1 MSQTGAGSGGGADQN
16 GQTPGNGGGGA
27 SGDGGD
33 GGSQD
38 AGSGKKGIAVL
49 IAVIGAA
56 AVVVAAAIQVL
67 PDMIGGSGE
76 SSGKDPEATVSATPS
91 SDPCDLDRLE
101 GGEDAWA
108 RPAAQRPHPKLL
120 ADRKPSVLTRVDG
133 DANPGI
139 SVRGRLQ
146 VSVPDG
152 QVLYL
157 VRQPD
162 RNTRDEEGRPG
173 SHQYYPAALV
183 TPDADGCWGDTKRQV
198 GYDGARGITEIY
210 YVCLVSREQA
220 DRFARD
226 RAADGWDGYGAHQW
240 GSVGAIDVLSFRVP
254 TVT

>member
-1 MSQTGAGSGGGADQN
+1 
-16 GQTPGNGGGGA
+16 
-27 SGDGGD
+27 
-33 GGSQD
+33 
-38 AGSGKKGIAVL
+38 
-49 IAVIGAA
+49 
-56 AVVVAAAIQVL
+56 
-67 PDMIGGSGE
+67 MIGGSEE
-76 SSGKDPEATVSATPS
+76 SSGKGPESTVSATPS

-101 GGEDAWA
+101 GAEESWV

-146 VSVPDG
+146 VSVPDD

-183 TPDADGCWGDTKRQV
+183 TPDGDGCWGDTNRQV
-198 GYDGARGITEIY
+198 GYDGAKGITEIY

-240 GSVGAIDVLSFRVP
+240 RSVGATDVLSFRVP